1 MKTFILGPCA
11 AESREQVLEIAESLN
26 STLSTLHFIYRAG
39 IWKPRTSPSSFQGVG
54 EAGLPWLQEV
64 QERYHL
70 PVALEVAT
78 PDHVQAVFNTLSTLN
93 YYMWI
98 GARTSANPIAVQAIA
113 DALAA
118 IKNPTPLHL
127 YSSTPQPPQAVLIKN
142 PVNEDVNLWIGN
154 VERLQAA
161 GVKVMAVHRGC
172 NHQPCWSMAFEFRRR
187 MPNVPLLLD
196 PSHMSGDAAQ
206 VPALC
211 QLAMDLDYDGL
222 MIEVHND
229 PAHALSDAQQQITPA
244 HALDIISNL
253 QYRNPQSSIHHSA
266 EGGSIPHSAEGG
278 LLELRSEIDE
288 VDDRLWSLVAK
299 RLEIA
304 KRIGVY
310 KKEHNLPVLQPSR
323 YNEIL
328 LRRLEWAKKNGIP
341 QDTVQSIMEAL
352 HSASVQEQVTPPLS

>member
-1 MKTFILGPCA
+1 MSKTFILGPCA
-11 AESREQVLEIAESLN
+11 AESREQVLEIADSLN
-26 STLSTLHFIYRAG
+26 SKLSTLNFIYRAG

-78 PDHVQAVFNTLSTLN
+78 PDHVQAVFDTLHSTLSTLN
-93 YYMWI
+93 YYMWL

-113 DALAA
+113 DALTSLPYEGKAG
-118 IKNPTPLHL
+118 IG
-127 YSSTPQPPQAVLIKN
+127 SVLIKN

-154 VERLQAA
+154 VERLQSA

-244 HALDIISNL
+244 QALNIITNL
-253 QYRNPQSSIHHSA
+253 QYRDNSQLSTLNSTLSTTLHSTL
-266 EGGSIPHSAEGG
+266 ST
-278 LLELRSEIDE
+278 LNLYELRSEIDE
-288 VDDRLWSLVAK
+288 VDDRLWSLIAK

-304 KRIGVY
+304 KRIGAY
-310 KKEHNLPVLQPSR
+310 KKEHNLPVLQPAR
-323 YNEIL
+323 YNDIL